1 MSKNP
6 NKTLSIWLF
15 TTCVFITMMVIY
27 GGYVRLTRSGLSIV
41 EWQVVTG
48 MIPPLTQ
55 DAWQA
60 EFDLYQQTP
69 EYQKVNTGMSLDA
82 YKSIYYR
89 EYIHRLLGRLTGTIY
104 VVPLFI
110 FLFKGIIPRHKRNLY
125 LIIGLLF
132 AAQGFMGWCMV
143 KSGLVD
149 QPAVSHY
156 RLTSHLLIA
165 LLLLGL
171 CFWNGLDHAIGAPA
185 AKRASKKSALFIL
198 SFSLIIIIVIQI
210 SYGGLVAGLKAGYIS
225 DTFPFI
231 FGYLI
236 PPGLLSMLQPWYINL
251 VDNMVTVHFVHR
263 WLAFGVLILAGVL
276 YYWGRTRHLS
286 RDIQLGAAAEIAL
299 VTFQIL
305 MGLGVILWHIPVWLA
320 IMHQGTALLL
330 FVVAL
335 FINHQ
340 LPGSRPAGQIN

>member
-1 MSKNP
+1 MGKNP

-15 TTCVFITMMVIY
+15 TTCIFITMMVIY

-60 EFDLYQQTP
+60 EFELYQQTP

-89 EYIHRLLGRLTGTIY
+89 EYIHRLLGRLTGLIY

-110 FLFKGIIPRHKRNLY
+110 FLFKGIIPRHKRNIY
-125 LIIGLLF
+125 LLIGLLF

-143 KSGLVD
+143 QSGLID

-185 AKRASKKSALFIL
+185 ASRASTKSALFML
-198 SFSLIIIIVIQI
+198 SLSLIAIIVIQI
-210 SYGGLVAGLKAGYIS
+210 SYGGLVAGLKAGYLS
-225 DTFPFI
+225 DTFPLI

-251 VDNMVTVHFVHR
+251 IDNMTTVHFVHR
-263 WLAFGVLILAGVL
+263 WLAFVVLTVAGVL
-276 YYWGRTRHLS
+276 YFCGKKERCPPS
-286 RDIQLGAAAEIAL
+286 VQKGALAEVAL
-299 VTFQIL
+299 VTLQIL
-305 MGLGVILWHIPVWLA
+305 LGLGVIIWHIPVWIAL
-320 IMHQGTALLL
+320 IHQVTAFIL

-335 FINHQ
+335 YINHR
-340 LPGSRPAGQIN
+340 LPGKAFPEFK